1 VNAKQFALAV
11 IPIVLADV
19 ALELAHQFLAGDND
33 NSWPSWALV
42 AISFIVFPAWAGARV
57 GRRGGPWQWSCLG
70 GVCVLLGTL
79 LLVAFIEPFALEMPL
94 ILVLGTVLI
103 LVPIYALLGFL
114 GGKVFGQG
122 KAHGA

>member
-1 VNAKQFALAV
+1 MNAKQFALAV
-11 IPIVLADV
+11 VPIVLADI
-19 ALELAHQFLAGDND
+19 ALELAHQSLAGDSD
-33 NSWPSWALV
+33 NSWLSWALV
-42 AISFIVFPAWAGARV
+42 AVSFIVFPAWAGARV
-57 GRRGGPWQWSCLG
+57 SRRGGPWQWSCLG

-79 LLVAFIEPFALEMPL
+79 VLVAFIEPFALEMPL
-94 ILVLGTVLI
+94 VLVLGTVLI